1 MIRKYLLKLEKSK
14 KKDPKKVKQNV
25 KCKIHIE
32 TKAQTVKKMQN
43 PCRNRTPI
51 AKKKKMQNPYEIK
64 TSLAKRKKNKIQN
77 RYRNNTSIARKC
89 KPHIGTRPQLQN
101 QRIEHPNKN
110 I

>member
-43 PCRNRTPI
+43 PCRNKTPI
-51 AKKKKMQNPYEIK
+51 AKKKKKNAKPIWNQDLTGQKKKKKFK
-64 TSLAKRKKNKIQN
+64 TDIE
-77 RYRNNTSIARKC
+77 T
-89 KPHIGTRPQLQN
+89 TPQLQEN
-101 QRIEHPNKN
+101 ANPI
-110 I
+110 